1 MKYSIEKIK
10 QHSIHIIIILLT
22 GVLIGSVGAGI
33 LVQRSPFLE
42 SIDGII
48 YGMIHRG
55 YHHPFIDLLITPFN
69 YNFLPP
75 ELSPLRMPSY
85 YYFMFLF
92 PFIYLLIKDRKAVI
106 WFIFCFAFGTFLAY
120 VITAIDWMF
129 VFRERP
135 FESLPSNVD
144 IVGQSAWKNLSSFP
158 SGHARETALYATFL
172 MAFFPVLKWPMIIF
186 IIFISFSR
194 VYIGAHYPTD
204 VIAGV
209 LIGFLTAK
217 TTLIISREL
226 QIIVQKRKVGLKDV
240 SDSKFA
246 KN

>member
-1 MKYSIEKIK
+1 MQYSYKKFK
-10 QHSIHIIIILLT
+10 QHSLHIIIILII

-33 LVQRSPFLE
+33 LVQHSPFLE
-42 SIDGII
+42 SIDKLIYGII
-48 YGMIHRG
+48 HMG
-55 YHHPFIDLLITPFN
+55 YHHPFIDFLITPFN

-92 PFIYLLIKDRKAVI
+92 PLVYLLIKNRKKAI
-106 WFIFCFAFGTFLAY
+106 WFIFCFAFGTLLAY
-120 VITAIDWMF
+120 GITAIDWMF

-135 FESLPSNVD
+135 FESLPSHVD

-172 MAFFPVLKWPMIIF
+172 IAFFPILKWPMILF
-186 IIFISFSR
+186 IVFIAFSR

-209 LIGFLTAK
+209 LIGFFTAK

-226 QIIVQKRKVGLKDV
+226 QIIVQKRKVGMKDV
-240 SDSKFA
+240 SESKHA